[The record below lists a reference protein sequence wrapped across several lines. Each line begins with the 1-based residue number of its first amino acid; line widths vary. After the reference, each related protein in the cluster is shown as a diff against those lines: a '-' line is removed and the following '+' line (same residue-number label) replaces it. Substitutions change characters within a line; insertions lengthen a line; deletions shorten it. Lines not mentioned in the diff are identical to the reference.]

1 MKNRKERPDVIYG
14 NTRLMKTG
22 CGNLYVTINE
32 YEDKPFEVFAT
43 LGKAG
48 GCGSAQC
55 ESIGRSISVGLQG
68 EIAIE
73 EYINSLR
80 GIKCSETPKG
90 IPKYSCA
97 DAMSKAMEIYLTAK
111 NGERKEETDAKKD

>member
-1 MKNRKERPDVIYG
+1 MKTRKERPDVIYG

-32 YEDKPFEVFAT
+32 HEDKPFEVFAT

-55 ESIGRSISVGLQG
+55 ESIGRAISVGLQG
-68 EIAIE
+68 GIAIE

-97 DAMSKAMEIYLTAK
+97 DAISKTMEAYSTAK
-111 NGERKEETDAKKD
+111 SGNKKKE